1 MVRDDLD
8 LVRLKPDTTLRILSG
23 LHAALGIE
31 WVVDAAG
38 CDPAALRD
46 ADALAALFA
55 AILDA
60 ARLTPVAP
68 ATWHRFPHTGGL
80 TGVQVLAE
88 SHLACH
94 TFPEHA
100 SLCLNVFCCVARPDW
115 NLEELVRASVGA
127 REISVRRI
135 ERRYGVQS
143 IADAAASSVARS

>member
-1 MVRDDLD
+1 LN
-8 LVRLKPDTTLRILSG
+8 
-23 LHAALGIE
+23 AAVGVE

-38 CDPAALRD
+38 CDPEALRD
-46 ADALAALFA
+46 ATALEALFA
-55 AILDA
+55 AILDT

-94 TFPEHA
+94 TFPEHG
-100 SLCLNVFCCVARPDW
+100 SFCLNVFCCVARPDW
-115 NLEELVRASVGA
+115 DVEGLIGRLLGA

-135 ERRYGVQS
+135 ERHLIV
-143 IADAAASSVARS
+143 

>member
-1 MVRDDLD
+1 M
-8 LVRLKPDTTLRILSG
+8 
-23 LHAALGIE
+23 
-31 WVVDAAG
+31 VDAAG
-38 CDPAALRD
+38 CDPASLRD
-46 ADALAALFA
+46 AATLESLFT

-60 ARLTPVAP
+60 AGLTPVAP

-115 NLEELVRASVGA
+115 DLQGVIERSVGA
-127 REISVRRI
+127 REVRVRRI
-135 ERRYGVQS
+135 ERHYGRAGSDPGDTSTQGLE
-143 IADAAASSVARS
+143 SSRHRGLTPTSS

>member
-1 MVRDDLD
+1 M
-8 LVRLKPDTTLRILSG
+8 SG
-23 LHAALGIE
+23 PSAATGIE

-38 CDPAALRD
+38 CDPAALRTV
-46 ADALAALFA
+46 ATLEALFA

-68 ATWHRFPHTGGL
+68 ATWHQFPHTGGL

-88 SHLACH
+88 SHIACH

-100 SLCLNVFCCVARPDW
+100 SLCLNVFCCVGRPDW
-115 NLEELVRASVGA
+115 DLEEIVRRSVGA

-135 ERRYGVQS
+135 ERHYSVQS
-143 IADAAASSVARS
+143 IADIAPASVARS

>member
-1 MVRDDLD
+1 VETCSGIDS
-8 LVRLKPDTTLRILSG
+8 RLN
-23 LHAALGIE
+23 AAVGIE

-38 CDPAALRD
+38 CDASALRD
-46 ADALAALFA
+46 AASLDALFA

-68 ATWHRFPHTGGL
+68 ATWHQFPHTGGL

-115 NLEELVRASVGA
+115 DLEGLIQRYVGA

-135 ERRYGVQS
+135 ERRYGAQS
-143 IADAAASSVARS
+143 MPGVAATSAARS

>member
-1 MVRDDLD
+1 MN
-8 LVRLKPDTTLRILSG
+8 
-23 LHAALGIE
+23 AAVGIE

-38 CDPAALRD
+38 CDATALRD
-46 ADALAALFA
+46 AATLEALFA

-94 TFPEHA
+94 TFPEHG
-100 SLCLNVFCCVARPDW
+100 SLCLNVFCCIARPDW
-115 NLEELVRASVGA
+115 DLDGLVRRSVGA
-127 REISVRRI
+127 REIMVRRI
-135 ERRYGVQS
+135 ERHYSAQPIPD
-143 IADAAASSVARS
+143 IAATSVAQS

>member
-1 MVRDDLD
+1 L
-8 LVRLKPDTTLRILSG
+8 TTFS
-23 LHAALGIE
+23 GIE

-46 ADALAALFA
+46 AATLDALFS
-55 AILDA
+55 AILET

-68 ATWHRFPHTGGL
+68 ATWHRFPNTGGL

-115 NLEELVRASVGA
+115 DLQGLIERSVGA
-127 REISVRRI
+127 RDIRVRRI
-135 ERRYGVQS
+135 ERHYGTHTDV
-143 IADAAASSVARS
+143 DLAASSVVQS

>member
-1 MVRDDLD
+1 M
-8 LVRLKPDTTLRILSG
+8 
-23 LHAALGIE
+23 
-31 WVVDAAG
+31 VDAAG
-38 CDPAALRD
+38 CDTAALRD
-46 ADALAALFA
+46 AAALDALFL

-68 ATWHRFPHTGGL
+68 ATWHQFPHTGGL

-115 NLEELVRASVGA
+115 DLEGLVRRSVGA

-135 ERRYGVQS
+135 ERHYGSHTMPGV
-143 IADAAASSVARS
+143 AATSVARS

>member
-1 MVRDDLD
+1 MN
-8 LVRLKPDTTLRILSG
+8 
-23 LHAALGIE
+23 AAVGIE

-46 ADALAALFA
+46 ADALAALFG

-94 TFPEHA
+94 TFHEHG
-100 SLCLNVFCCVARPDW
+100 SVCLNVFCCVARPDW
-115 NLEELVRASVGA
+115 DLEGLIQRSLGA
-127 REISVRRI
+127 REVCVRRI
-135 ERRYGVQS
+135 ERHYGSQPTAGVAATSAAQS
-143 IADAAASSVARS
+143 

>member
-1 MVRDDLD
+1 MN
-8 LVRLKPDTTLRILSG
+8 
-23 LHAALGIE
+23 AAAGIE
-31 WVVDAAG
+31 WVVDATG
-38 CDPAALRD
+38 CDPVALRD
-46 ADALAALFA
+46 AAALDALFA

-68 ATWHRFPHTGGL
+68 ATWHRFPHPGGL

-115 NLEELVRASVGA
+115 DLEAVVQRHVGA
-127 REISVRRI
+127 HEIRVRRI
-135 ERRYGVQS
+135 ERNY
-143 IADAAASSVARS
+143 AAQPAPGLVSRSTARS

>member
-1 MVRDDLD
+1 MPCTALN
-8 LVRLKPDTTLRILSG
+8 
-23 LHAALGIE
+23 AAVGIE
-31 WVVDAAG
+31 WIVDAAG

-46 ADALAALFA
+46 AAALEALFA

-127 REISVRRI
+127 RQISVRRI
-135 ERRYGVQS
+135 ERRYRAQPS
-143 IADAAASSVARS
+143 ADIAAASIARS